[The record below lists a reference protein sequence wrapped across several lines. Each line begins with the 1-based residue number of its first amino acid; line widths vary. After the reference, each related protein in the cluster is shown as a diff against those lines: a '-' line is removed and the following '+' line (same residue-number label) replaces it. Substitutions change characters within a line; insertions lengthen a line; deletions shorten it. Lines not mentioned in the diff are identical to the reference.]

1 MKAQKIVIGIA
12 AALLASANLGL
23 IYHAFSSSAPSAAI
37 EQINGVKVTELPQV
51 NVSPTADEWHAAEIL
66 GSDSV
71 AGIMTLP
78 VLGGLDHAAAQQGFN
93 LIGSQLAM
101 PYYSFGNK
109 FGRISKE

>member
-1 MKAQKIVIGIA
+1 MKMQKIVIGIA

-23 IYHAFSSSAPSAAI
+23 IYHAFSSAVPSAAI

-51 NVSPTADEWHAAEIL
+51 NVFPTADERRAAEML
-66 GSDSV
+66 SSNSV

-78 VLGGLDHAAAQQGFN
+78 VLGGLDHAATQQSFN

-101 PYYSFGNK
+101 PYYSFGNT